1 MAGLNELC
9 KLSFGGH
16 AERAT
21 LENGSPSSGRVSD
34 LRRGRDWGSNPST
47 GGHQQPYSY
56 TSEDCVRAI
65 ILD

>member
-1 MAGLNELC
+1 MADLNELY
-9 KLSFGGH
+9 KFSFGGH

-34 LRRGRDWGSNPST
+34 LCMRRDRGSNPST
-47 GGHQQPYSY
+47 GGHQPYSY

-65 ILD
+65 TPD